1 MLLCPREKGNIEAL
15 LKSTATEARE
25 KKRKGRRKDER
36 SKRERERER
45 KSYHGKWIGKE
56 ERYFKIEKRN
66 READKAKKKKEE
78 RNLNVLSSGILMGR
92 EISLIVVNLQR
103 HSFSFNFKDSS
114 FFFETSLDLHIFIE

>member
-36 SKRERERER
+36 SKRERERGR
-45 KSYHGKWIGKE
+45 VITINGGKE

-66 READKAKKKKEE
+66 READKAKKK
-78 RNLNVLSSGILMGR
+78 RR
-92 EISLIVVNLQR
+92 
-103 HSFSFNFKDSS
+103 
-114 FFFETSLDLHIFIE
+114 